1 MFNLY
6 SLSVQKDKKKK
17 KRETRKCRT
26 KEKDEKKEKHVYLY
40 KKLKNYANLM
50 FVFIHAWIPLP
61 RNCWIIDY
69 YQRH

>member
-6 SLSVQKDKKKK
+6 SLSVQKKKIK
-17 KRETRKCRT
+17 KREKLENVERRK
-26 KEKDEKKEKHVYLY
+26 KDEKKEKHVYLY
-40 KKLKNYANLM
+40 KKLKNYANLI

-61 RNCWIIDY
+61 RNCWVIDY